1 MKCFNH
7 HESDAVAICKNCHKA
22 LCGPCAV
29 DVGNGIACRNGCEER
44 VVALNALQRKGEN
57 AIRRSSRSMYGLAGF
72 LLLLGVI
79 FLVNVA
85 TDTGGLRTFDISLTA
100 VFWAAAVFFLSMGK
114 KAAADSR

>member
-1 MKCFNH
+1 
-7 HESDAVAICKNCHKA
+7 
-22 LCGPCAV
+22 
-29 DVGNGIACRNGCEER
+29 
-44 VVALNALQRKGEN
+44 
-57 AIRRSSRSMYGLAGF
+57 MYGLAGF
-72 LLLLGVI
+72 LLLMGVI